1 MESVIH
7 MSSIANS
14 AGDYM
19 QEQAEIQR
27 EVVHQSWLES
37 EWKWLRDVIMTKTTT
52 TTSEEENTPIICSY
66 RWAKKIKSTLQNIIF
81 LFS

>member
-19 QEQAEIQR
+19 QEQAEIQC

-52 TTSEEENTPIICSY
+52 SEEENTPIICFY
-66 RWAKKIKSTLQNIIF
+66 RWAKKIKSTLQNIF

>member
-19 QEQAEIQR
+19 QERAEIQR

-52 TTSEEENTPIICSY
+52 T
-66 RWAKKIKSTLQNIIF
+66 
-81 LFS
+81 

>member
-19 QEQAEIQR
+19 RERAEIQR
-27 EVVHQSWLES
+27 EVVHQSRLES
-37 EWKWLRDVIMTKTTT
+37 EWKWLERRNNNNNDKVTTT
-52 TTSEEENTPIICSY
+52 YKEEEKRKYSN
-66 RWAKKIKSTLQNIIF
+66 
-81 LFS
+81 